1 MEEKQN
7 MKKILSL
14 VIATLMILT
23 VCGCVEEPPLPA
35 ESTPE
40 VSQSESMSESVS
52 EAEPKDTDPHP
63 SETEPE
69 GTEPGESESPTET
82 TEEPD
87 TPIVSEPLKVM
98 SYNVYTTDPNRL
110 RVEKVV
116 NNIKSFDP
124 DVIGVQEL
132 NYAWISLLNR
142 TTDMFDTY
150 EMVGEPRQHPSDKS
164 NGNEYSAIFYKKD
177 KFNLIETDT
186 YWLSDTPDKISKFD
200 GTEYYRIMTYA
211 VLERRSDGEKFIHV
225 NTHLAYDKATR
236 NKQVPVL
243 LSLAD
248 ELLKKHGNLPIFF
261 TGDFNMS
268 KKAATY
274 SVMLDWNLDDT
285 RYLFDPANTE
295 DTHQVDGIIDY
306 CFVSKDDF
314 DVITFD
320 VGFGLEGSDHYPVY
334 VEMYIK

>member
-1 MEEKQN
+1 
-7 MKKILSL
+7 MKRFFIAILAVLLAFS
-14 VIATLMILT
+14 T
-23 VCGCVEEPPLPA
+23 CSCDGPHFSEP

-40 VSQSESMSESVS
+40 ASEIESPSESL
-52 EAEPKDTDPHP
+52 

-69 GTEPGESESPTET
+69 PTEPEPTEPEPTEPEPSDTEPDGSESPTET
-82 TEEPD
+82 EKEPD
-87 TPIVSEPLKVM
+87 PPAPAEPLKVM
-98 SYNVYTTDPNRL
+98 SYNVYTTDPDRA
-110 RVEKVV
+110 RVKKVV

-124 DVIGVQEL
+124 DIIGVQEL
-132 NYAWISLLNR
+132 NYSWITILDMA
-142 TTDMFDTY
+142 TDFFDAY
-150 EMVGEPRQHPSDKS
+150 EMVGEPRLDPSDKS
-164 NGNEYSAIFYKKD
+164 NNNEYSAIFYKKD
-177 KFNLIETDT
+177 KFEIIETDT
-186 YWLSDTPDKISKFD
+186 YWLSDTPDKVSKFE

-211 VLERRSDGEKFIHV
+211 VVERKSDGVRFIHV

-243 LSLAD
+243 LSLS
-248 ELLKKHGNLPIFF
+248 EGLLEKHGDLPIYF

-274 SVMLDWNLDDT
+274 TMMLDWNLDDT

-295 DTHQVDGIIDY
+295 DTCESDGIIDY

-314 DVITFD
+314 DVETFD